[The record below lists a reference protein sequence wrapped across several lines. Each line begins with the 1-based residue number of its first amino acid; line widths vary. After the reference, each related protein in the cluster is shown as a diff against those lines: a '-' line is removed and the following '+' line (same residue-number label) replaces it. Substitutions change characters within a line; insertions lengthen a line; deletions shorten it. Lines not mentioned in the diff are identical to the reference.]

1 MVHITIAIKCTKATK
16 IELLLAWLGPS
27 IDLSCT
33 NVVPN
38 ILMLPCITLQ
48 HLQLKSSA
56 EGFFFQYGEKNPN
69 EKAIIF
75 GLLKQEVEIQKS
87 PFFPKN
93 ASE

>member
-38 ILMLPCITLQ
+38 ILMYRLATAAPLI
-48 HLQLKSSA
+48 KSSK
-56 EGFFFQYGEKNPN
+56 EGYVG
-69 EKAIIF
+69 ALTI
-75 GLLKQEVEIQKS
+75 
-87 PFFPKN
+87 
-93 ASE
+93 